1 MRSRHA
7 SSAMADY
14 GSRRPARIVL
24 AAVLPVLVLLH
35 ECAAEL
41 VFYGIQGTMLAA
53 DAGEAAVWESTLQDA
68 LTSRTFA
75 YAPIVVGPVLQQ
87 AAQLDGR
94 RIEGSFRFNEALI
107 VSYAA
112 SPSTGGAAG

>member
-1 MRSRHA
+1 
-7 SSAMADY
+7 MADD
-14 GSRRPARIVL
+14 GSRQRAHIAL

-35 ECAAEL
+35 GCAVL
-41 VFYGIQGTMLAA
+41 GVGNVVVRGIQGTMLAA